1 MGAAE
6 TRAALGMETALREC
20 VCVCVLCV
28 CIVCVCVLCVFVNS
42 HIPHLQLLLV
52 IKAPT
57 PSLDQ

>member
-20 VCVCVLCV
+20 
-28 CIVCVCVLCVFVNS
+28 VCVCVLCVFVNS